1 MFPNHGN
8 VVLLETKIP
17 NRLPFYESPG
27 TGSIATSI
35 LAASWLENC
44 LANHPGC
51 KYQRDE
57 CQPPPSRLIDVGDA
71 NGARPPHLWSPG
83 TAFVPYITLSHR
95 WGISEQIMLT
105 KATLSD
111 MTKRIDLANLSQT
124 YQDAIAITR
133 SLGLRYLW
141 IDSLCI
147 IQDSMVDWQ
156 TEAAK
161 MGGIFKSSFCT
172 IAASWAS
179 SNSEGCFFDRG
190 PLYATFSVPKA
201 AESAP
206 RLLSN
211 VHSKEGYTERRNRLR
226 RLRADTI
233 ALAESDQKK
242 TRLTTFERVLE
253 RRRSRLST
261 EIAGVNHDLNSSSL
275 TYSSCRSATKMPL
288 ANNAKSVG
296 REGFGYWRGKSFWSD
311 QETFAQEPTVRSI
324 SKRKYDH
331 LGDIQSSSND
341 CYALESPAKV
351 SISSESERC
360 NSTANSA
367 TQHTLCEQGRRKSAV
382 LYIIPLQKDLW
393 AHSVEL
399 SPLSRRAWVLQERL
413 LSPRTLHYTKTQLF
427 WECRE
432 SKACE
437 SSPHPYPKI
446 RINPFDSPT
455 YLPSTH
461 ELYGLY
467 AEPLHRHWPEIIE
480 KYTDTA
486 MTKLEDKLVAIS
498 GLARQAYSITKDKY
512 CAGIWREDL
521 VTQLLWRLQRPQYK
535 IDLPYR
541 APSWS
546 WASTEGKVE
555 FTKNAHH
562 IISKLEIMSVQSIGV
577 DGKPWSFG
585 QIEYGYLRVR
595 GAMRAAKRCDCHG
608 QRYKLLLIDQL
619 DDDFATNEC
628 EYYPDSTP
636 QALSENPM
644 CLPVAHLRSGTSAG
658 GDENEQRDFVA
669 GLVIEPTGNYRDEYR
684 RLGYFRV
691 AANAGN
697 DSFGLGQGLFLWD
710 VTLV

>member
-1 MFPNHGN
+1 MFTNHGN
-8 VVLLETKIP
+8 VVFLETKNP
-17 NRLPFYESPG
+17 NRIPFYDSPG
-27 TGSIATSI
+27 TGSIGTSI

-57 CQPPPSRLIDVGDA
+57 CQRPPSRLIDVGDA

-83 TAFVPYITLSHR
+83 TASVPYITLSHR
-95 WGISEQIMLT
+95 WGTGEQIMLT
-105 KATLSD
+105 KASLSD
-111 MTKRIDLANLSQT
+111 MSKRIDLANLSQT

-133 SLGLRYLW
+133 LLGLRYLW

-147 IQDSMVDWQ
+147 IQDSMFDWQ

-161 MGGIFKSSFCT
+161 MGGIFKFSFCT
-172 IAASWAS
+172 IAASWPS

-190 PLYATFSVPKA
+190 PLYAKLSVPNVAK
-201 AESAP
+201 SAP

-211 VHSKEGYTERRNRLR
+211 VHLKEGYRKGRNRLR
-226 RLRADTI
+226 SDTI
-233 ALAESDQKK
+233 PLAESDAKK
-242 TRLTTFERVLE
+242 IRLTKFECVLK

-261 EIAGVNHDLNSSSL
+261 EIAGFNHDSNSSSL
-275 TYSSCRSATKMPL
+275 TYSSCRSASTMSL
-288 ANNAKSVG
+288 AIDAKSVG
-296 REGFGYWRGKSFWSD
+296 GEGFGTIAPK
-311 QETFAQEPTVRSI
+311 PTVQST
-324 SKRKYDH
+324 SKNEHGH
-331 LGDIQSSSND
+331 LGNIQSSSNPCD
-341 CYALESPAKV
+341 ALESPAK
-351 SISSESERC
+351 ISLSLESERC
-360 NSTANSA
+360 SSTANSA
-367 TQHTLCEQGRRKSAV
+367 IQHTLCDPARRESAV

-446 RINPFDSPT
+446 RVDPFDSPT
-455 YLPSTH
+455 YLESTH
-461 ELYGLY
+461 ELYGLD
-467 AEPLHRHWPEIIE
+467 AEPLHRHWPKIIE
-480 KYTDTA
+480 KYTDTL

-498 GLARQAYSITKDKY
+498 GLARQVYSITKDKY

-521 VTQLLWRLQRPQYK
+521 VTQLLWRLQRPQHK

-555 FTKNAHH
+555 FMKNAHH
-562 IISKLEIMSVQSIGV
+562 IISEFEIKSVQSIGV

-585 QIEYGYLRVR
+585 QIEYGSLRVR

-608 QRYKLLLIDQL
+608 QRYKLLLTDQL
-619 DDDFATNEC
+619 DEELDTNEC
-628 EYYPDSTP
+628 DYYPDSIP
-636 QALSENPM
+636 QSLSENPI
-644 CLPVAHLRSGTSAG
+644 CLPVARLLSGASAG
-658 GDENEQRDFVA
+658 GDENERHGFVA
-669 GLVIEPTGNYRDEYR
+669 GLVIEPTGDYAHEYR
-684 RLGYFRV
+684 RLGCFRV
-691 AANAGN
+691 AASAGTAW
-697 DSFGLGQGLFLWD
+697 FGLGQGLLLWD